1 VYLRVASSSSRG
13 DDGVEIRR
21 AVAVDVVSMSV
32 ETKYESGRESERESG
47 GELAGILSLVV
58 TSGAS

>member
-21 AVAVDVVSMSV
+21 AVAVDSMSV